1 MIIQGSPE
9 ILQGPR
15 GLNNQFGAFA
25 GTDDTVVQL
34 YQQILQRTPSAS
46 EIAYWSAG
54 WGGTVE
60 ASEIADFQRSAEPE
74 RIAADAW
81 RAEQAAKM
89 LEAARQQQMLQMQE
103 LALEIEAANRKA
115 IADAYAAAQAAA
127 AAEARTKTAA
137 AAALRERAIAAVKA
151 LYLQVLGREGEQTG
165 LDYFADKFGEVVD
178 PDELQIFKNMAQ
190 PEIDA
195 RNKYLAD
202 MAAKSAKDA
211 ADAKAIADQFAKA
224 AADEV
229 ARQAAVAAAA
239 TANTQLQIRQAAEA
253 AAAAAAAAAAQLAAN
268 EAANKKAVA
277 DAYAAA
283 QAAAAAEAQT
293 KTAAA
298 AALRERAIAAVKAL
312 YLQVL
317 GREGEQTGLDYFADR
332 FGDVI
337 DPDELQIFK
346 GMAQPEIDARNAY
359 LADMAA
365 KSAKDAADAKAIAD
379 QFAKASADEA
389 ARQAAAAA
397 AEAAKKKAIADA
409 YAAAQAAAKAEEQTR
424 TAAAAAKREQ
434 AIAAVQILYFQVLGR
449 EGDQAGI
456 DYFADKFGEV
466 VDPDE
471 LQIFSDMAKPEIDAR
486 NAYLADMAKKSAEDA
501 AKAKAIADEFKRVAE
516 DAKRVSTIDPVV
528 IAEKA
533 TADGCPPGYA
543 FDGERCR
550 PTGLAPP
557 TPIDILQPD
566 PNVKRV
572 TTPSSGINPALILA
586 AAAAAFFIGG

>member
-15 GLNNQFGAFA
+15 GLNGQFGAFA

-34 YQQILQRTPSAS
+34 YQDILQRTPSAS

-54 WGGTVE
+54 WGPTVE
-60 ASEIADFQRSAEPE
+60 PSEIADFQRSAEPE

-81 RAEQAAKM
+81 RAQQAAIV
-89 LEAARQQQMLQMQE
+89 LEAARQQQMLQMGQ

-115 IADAYAAAQAAA
+115 VADAYAAAQAAA

-165 LDYFADKFGEVVD
+165 LDYFADKFGDVVD

-224 AADEV
+224 SADEA
-229 ARQAAVAAAA
+229 ARQAATAAA
-239 TANTQLQIRQAAEA
+239 
-253 AAAAAAAAAAQLAAN
+253 
-268 EAANKKAVA
+268 EAANKKAIA

-283 QAAAAAEAQT
+283 QAAAAEATAAQ
-293 KTAAA
+293 TAAA
-298 AALRERAIAAVKAL
+298 KQAADALRARALTAVKAL

-409 YAAAQAAAKAEEQTR
+409 YAAAQEAARVEKVSKTEI
-424 TAAAAAKREQ
+424 AAMKRAQ

-449 EGDQAGI
+449 EGDQAGV

-471 LQIFSDMAKPEIDAR
+471 LQIFSDMAQPEIDAR
-486 NAYLADMAKKSAEDA
+486 NKYLAEMATKSADDA
-501 AKAKAIADEFKRVAE
+501 AKAKAIADEFKRVAD
-516 DAKRVSTIDPVV
+516 DAKREITTMPV
-528 IAEKA
+528 EL
-533 TADGCPPGYA
+533 CPTGYA
-543 FDGERCR
+543 WDGETCR
-550 PTGLAPP
+550 PTGLTPP
-557 TPIDILQPD
+557 TPIDIDQPD
-566 PNVKRV
+566 PNVKKV
-572 TTPSSGINPALILA
+572 TTTGGISPALILA
-586 AAAAAFFIGG
+586 AAAAYFFAG

>member
-15 GLNNQFGAFA
+15 GLNNQFGAFSA
-25 GTDDTVVQL
+25 TDDTVVQL

-54 WGGTVE
+54 WGPTVE
-60 ASEIADFQRSAEPE
+60 ASEVRDFQQAAEPE

-81 RAEQAAKM
+81 RAEQAAIAAEA
-89 LEAARQQQMLQMQE
+89 LTQLQIRQAAQAAQAQREANEAA
-103 LALEIEAANRKA
+103 IDAANRKI

-127 AAEARTKTAA
+127 KAAAEAAA
-137 AAALRERAIAAVKA
+137 AENVRAQQREEAIRKKAIEAVRA
-151 LYLQVLGREGEQTG
+151 LYLQVLGREGDTEG
-165 LDYFADKFGEVVD
+165 VNYFADKFGEVVD
-178 PDELQIFKNMAQ
+178 PGELQIFSDMAQ

-195 RNKYLAD
+195 RNK
-202 MAAKSAKDA
+202 
-211 ADAKAIADQFAKA
+211 
-224 AADEV
+224 
-229 ARQAAVAAAA
+229 
-239 TANTQLQIRQAAEA
+239 
-253 AAAAAAAAAAQLAAN
+253 
-268 EAANKKAVA
+268 
-277 DAYAAA
+277 
-283 QAAAAAEAQT
+283 
-293 KTAAA
+293 
-298 AALRERAIAAVKAL
+298 
-312 YLQVL
+312 
-317 GREGEQTGLDYFADR
+317 
-332 FGDVI
+332 
-337 DPDELQIFK
+337 
-346 GMAQPEIDARNAY
+346 Y

-409 YAAAQAAAKAEEQTR
+409 YAAAQAAAKAEELTK

-434 AIAAVQILYFQVLGR
+434 AIAAVQILYLQVLGR
-449 EGDQAGI
+449 EGDQAGV

-471 LQIFSDMAKPEIDAR
+471 LQIFSDMAQPEIDAR
-486 NAYLADMAKKSAEDA
+486 NAYLAEMAKKSAEDA

-516 DAKRVSTIDPVV
+516 DAKKEIT
-528 IAEKA
+528 
-533 TADGCPPGYA
+533 T
-543 FDGERCR
+543 
-550 PTGLAPP
+550 
-557 TPIDILQPD
+557 TPIDIFEPD

-572 TTPSSGINPALILA
+572 TTTSGGINPALILA

>member
-25 GTDDTVVQL
+25 ATDDTVVQL

-54 WGGTVE
+54 WGPTVE
-60 ASEIADFQRSAEPE
+60 ASEIRDFQQAAEPE

-81 RAEQAAKM
+81 RAEQAAI
-89 LEAARQQQMLQMQE
+89 AAAAQQAAAAAAAAQQAAAAAAAQQ
-103 LALEIEAANRKA
+103 AAIEAANAKA
-115 IADAYAAAQAAA
+115 VADAYAAAKK
-127 AAEARTKTAA
+127 AAEAAA
-137 AAALRERAIAAVKA
+137 QAAVIDNAREQEAAFFRMQRAIAAVKA
-151 LYLQVLGREGEQTG
+151 LYLQVLGREGDTEG
-165 LDYFADKFGEVVD
+165 LRYFADKFGEVVD

-195 RNKYLAD
+195 RNK
-202 MAAKSAKDA
+202 
-211 ADAKAIADQFAKA
+211 
-224 AADEV
+224 
-229 ARQAAVAAAA
+229 
-239 TANTQLQIRQAAEA
+239 
-253 AAAAAAAAAAQLAAN
+253 
-268 EAANKKAVA
+268 
-277 DAYAAA
+277 
-283 QAAAAAEAQT
+283 
-293 KTAAA
+293 
-298 AALRERAIAAVKAL
+298 
-312 YLQVL
+312 
-317 GREGEQTGLDYFADR
+317 
-332 FGDVI
+332 
-337 DPDELQIFK
+337 
-346 GMAQPEIDARNAY
+346 Y

-409 YAAAQAAAKAEEQTR
+409 YAAAQAAAKAEELTR

-434 AIAAVQILYFQVLGR
+434 AIAAVQILYLQVLGR
-449 EGDQAGI
+449 EGDQAGV

-516 DAKRVSTIDPVV
+516 DAKKGATTMPV
-528 IAEKA
+528 EL
-533 TADGCPPGYA
+533 CPPGYA
-543 FDGERCR
+543 WDGETCR
-550 PTGLAPP
+550 PTGLTPP
-557 TPIDILQPD
+557 VNNFEDIYGGGTD
-566 PNVKRV
+566 GGGRAIS
-572 TTPSSGINPALILA
+572 TTGGGINPALILA

>member
-25 GTDDTVVQL
+25 ATDDTVVKL
-34 YQQILQRTPSAS
+34 YQEILQRTPSAS

-54 WGGTVE
+54 WGPTVE

-81 RAEQAAKM
+81 RAQQAAI
-89 LEAARQQQMLQMQE
+89 AAAAAQQAAAAAAQQAAAAAAQQ
-103 LALEIEAANRKA
+103 AAIDAANKKA
-115 IADAYAAAQAAA
+115 IADAYAAALAAA
-127 AAEARTKTAA
+127 AAEARTKTAE

-151 LYLQVLGREGEQTG
+151 LYLQVLGREG
-165 LDYFADKFGEVVD
+165 D
-178 PDELQIFKNMAQ
+178 P
-190 PEIDA
+190 
-195 RNKYLAD
+195 
-202 MAAKSAKDA
+202 
-211 ADAKAIADQFAKA
+211 
-224 AADEV
+224 V
-229 ARQAAVAAAA
+229 
-239 TANTQLQIRQAAEA
+239 
-253 AAAAAAAAAAQLAAN
+253 
-268 EAANKKAVA
+268 
-277 DAYAAA
+277 
-283 QAAAAAEAQT
+283 
-293 KTAAA
+293 
-298 AALRERAIAAVKAL
+298 
-312 YLQVL
+312 
-317 GREGEQTGLDYFADR
+317 GLDYFADR

-346 GMAQPEIDARNAY
+346 GMAQPEIDARNKY

-409 YAAAQAAAKAEEQTR
+409 YAAAQAAAKAEELTR

-434 AIAAVQILYFQVLGR
+434 ALAAVKALYLQVLGR
-449 EGDQAGI
+449 EGDQAGL

-466 VDPDE
+466 VDPGE
-471 LQIFSDMAKPEIDAR
+471 LQIFSDMAQPEIDAR
-486 NAYLADMAKKSAEDA
+486 NAYLAEMATKSADDA
-501 AKAKAIADEFKRVAE
+501 AKAKAIADNFAKTAE
-516 DAKRVSTIDPVV
+516 DAK
-528 IAEKA
+528 KA
-533 TADGCPPGYA
+533 AGDNCPPGYA
-543 FDGERCR
+543 FDGETCR

-557 TPIDILQPD
+557 P
-566 PNVKRV
+566 
-572 TTPSSGINPALILA
+572 TTGGGINPALILA

>member
-25 GTDDTVVQL
+25 GTEDTVVQL

-54 WGGTVE
+54 WGPTVE

-74 RIAADAW
+74 RIAANAW
-81 RAEQAAKM
+81 RAEQAA
-89 LEAARQQQMLQMQE
+89 
-103 LALEIEAANRKA
+103 I
-115 IADAYAAAQAAA
+115 AAA
-127 AAEARTKTAA
+127 AA
-137 AAALRERAIAAVKA
+137 
-151 LYLQVLGREGEQTG
+151 QQ
-165 LDYFADKFGEVVD
+165 
-178 PDELQIFKNMAQ
+178 
-190 PEIDA
+190 
-195 RNKYLAD
+195 
-202 MAAKSAKDA
+202 
-211 ADAKAIADQFAKA
+211 
-224 AADEV
+224 
-229 ARQAAVAAAA
+229 
-239 TANTQLQIRQAAEA
+239 
-253 AAAAAAAAAAQLAAN
+253 AAAAAAAQQAAI
-268 EAANKKAVA
+268 EAANRKAVA

-283 QAAAAAEAQT
+283 QAAA
-293 KTAAA
+293 KAAA
-298 AALRERAIAAVKAL
+298 DAKTLAEKQAADALRARALTAVKAL

-346 GMAQPEIDARNAY
+346 NMAQPEIDARNKY

-409 YAAAQAAAKAEEQTR
+409 YAAAQAAAKAEELTR
-424 TAAAAAKREQ
+424 TAAAAALRER
-434 AIAAVQILYFQVLGR
+434 ALAAVKALYLQVLGR
-449 EGDQAGI
+449 EGDQAGL

-466 VDPDE
+466 VDPGE
-471 LQIFSDMAKPEIDAR
+471 LQIFSDMAQPEIDAR
-486 NAYLADMAKKSAEDA
+486 NKYLAEMATKSADDA
-501 AKAKAIADEFKRVAE
+501 AKAKAIADEFARVAAEANKTAGDSCPDGYYYFMGACVRGLDPLPVDNFE
-516 DAKRVSTIDPVV
+516 DIYGGGTNGGGRAIST
-528 IAEKA
+528 
-533 TADGCPPGYA
+533 
-543 FDGERCR
+543 
-550 PTGLAPP
+550 TGG
-557 TPIDILQPD
+557 
-566 PNVKRV
+566 
-572 TTPSSGINPALILA
+572 GINPALILA